1 MEGNAAL
8 SQNKLKN
15 FTEEVE
21 AWDTE
26 AVHNTYAK
34 STLSYSPSA
43 ILNGFVDVHFGGF
56 SATWHTNFVSR
67 QYLDNTQSSERSIPS
82 YSQTD
87 LAFNYTSKVSKAL
100 GMKQVTLGIDFNNI
114 FNRHYAASGYVY
126 YDWYN
131 EGKRTSTLAYIPMA
145 GFTCMAH
152 VTLKF

>member
-1 MEGNAAL
+1 MRYINQFVMTGAKSDIGEAITSNIKNSYRLGAELSAGWSPLQWLSLEGNAAL

-56 SATWHTNFVSR
+56 S
-67 QYLDNTQSSERSIPS
+67 Y
-82 YSQTD
+82 
-87 LAFNYTSKVSKAL
+87 
-100 GMKQVTLGIDFNNI
+100 
-114 FNRHYAASGYVY
+114 
-126 YDWYN
+126 
-131 EGKRTSTLAYIPMA
+131 
-145 GFTCMAH
+145 MAH
-152 VTLKF
+152 QLR

>member
-1 MEGNAAL
+1 MA
-8 SQNKLKN
+8 
-15 FTEEVE
+15 
-21 AWDTE
+21 
-26 AVHNTYAK
+26 H
-34 STLSYSPSA
+34 
-43 ILNGFVDVHFGGF
+43 
-56 SATWHTNFVSR
+56 NFVSR

-87 LAFNYTSKVSKAL
+87 LTFNYTSKVSKAL

-114 FNRHYAASGYVY
+114 FSRHYAASGYVY